1 VLEGAKNELNDTD
14 GSQVGN
20 GYTRSVTFEFIV
32 FYCLFGAACIYTLYS
47 FFTFCMDYTAVFE
60 NLKQHIFAY
69 LVIIVPV

>member
-32 FYCLFGAACIYTLYS
+32 NFYCLFVAACIYTLYS
-47 FFTFCMDYTAVFE
+47 FSRFVWIIQLY
-60 NLKQHIFAY
+60 LKIWNNIY
-69 LVIIVPV
+69 LLV